1 LDFAVSRQYQRRA
14 QVIIGKNG
22 AGLSVTDA
30 RITFEVTKTVK
41 ATPNTALIKIYNLNA
56 TNEARAKTE
65 FDEVILNA
73 GYLGAIDLVFRGNIK
88 HVYRYRDGADRI
100 TEIEAGDGDHDY
112 QRAVMNKTFAAGT
125 DSTAIVAHAVET
137 FAGVGGTVGG
147 EMQVSGPA
155 RIRGKVVSGNT
166 RDALD
171 DLARQVGANWSIQ
184 DGQLEVI
191 GSNATRAGVAI
202 VVTSDTGLLSAPEV
216 SDKGIGVVCLMNPKI
231 KINGALKLD
240 NNSIK
245 AKHKKQP
252 DGKAA
257 NKPKKENVRLDPDG
271 VYKVIKLVHKGDTH
285 GQDWTTTSTCIGLGQ
300 PIPAAESESE
310 FDEQQ

>member
-1 LDFAVSRQYQRRA
+1 MTRQYQRRA

-22 AGLSVTDA
+22 TGLSVSDA

-41 ATPNTALIKIYNLNA
+41 ATPNTALIKIYNLNPA
-56 TNEARAKTE
+56 NEERVKTE

-73 GYLGAIDLVFRGNIK
+73 GYLGAIDLIFRGNIK
-88 HVYRYRDGADRI
+88 HIYRYHDGPDRI

-112 QRAVMNKTFAAGT
+112 QRATMNETLAAGT
-125 DSTAIVAHAVET
+125 TPAQLVARAVGS
-137 FAGVGGTVGG
+137 FANVGGTTGG
-147 EMQVSGPA
+147 EIQVTGPA

-166 RDALD
+166 RDVLD
-171 DLARQVGANWSIQ
+171 DVARQAGANWSIQ
-184 DGQLEVI
+184 DGQLEIV
-191 GSNATRAGVAI
+191 GGDATRAGVAI
-202 VVTSDTGLLSAPEV
+202 IVTSNTGLLSAPEV

-240 NNSIK
+240 NNSIR

-257 NKPKKENVRLDPDG
+257 AKPKKGNVRLDPDG
-271 VYKVIKLVHKGDTH
+271 VYKVIKLVHKGDTR

-300 PIPAAESESE
+300 PIPAAEPESE